1 MDNDKTRLYSVE
13 NFDNMLVYDT
23 LKDVYESLDERGY
36 NPTNQI
42 VGYLISGDPGY
53 ISNHKDARKKITRLD
68 RNVIVEKLL
77 KYYLENN
84 KSIKSNDKG
93 NNLLYDT
100 LFIGLTC
107 NREVLYKR
115 IDDRVDLMIKNGLL
129 EEVKSFYDRDIRTK
143 PLLSGIGYKELYKYF
158 DNEIDY
164 DEAIRLIKRNSR
176 RYAKRQYTFF
186 NNQFKINW
194 FMTNFDNFDETI
206 REVCNY
212 IDEKETIS

>member
-53 ISNHKDARKKITRLD
+53 ISNHKEARKKITRLD

-84 KSIKSNDKG
+84 K
-93 NNLLYDT
+93 
-100 LFIGLTC
+100 
-107 NREVLYKR
+107 
-115 IDDRVDLMIKNGLL
+115 
-129 EEVKSFYDRDIRTK
+129 
-143 PLLSGIGYKELYKYF
+143 
-158 DNEIDY
+158 
-164 DEAIRLIKRNSR
+164 
-176 RYAKRQYTFF
+176 
-186 NNQFKINW
+186 
-194 FMTNFDNFDETI
+194 
-206 REVCNY
+206 
-212 IDEKETIS
+212 